1 MWGGIRFALRGIAAG
16 GKEAFCLQW
25 KPEASAEQKRALS
38 HQASASLRIFPL
50 LASIAL
56 VLLCASTAAAQ
67 VQVGEVSTTLSGVIS
82 VGYSADYGSDISSSH
97 SLGFSGSA
105 TASGYYYNPN
115 FVSFTLSPYYGQS
128 RANSTSQSIAS
139 SSGFDFSTNIFSGSH
154 FPGSISY
161 ARAYDSTSQFA
172 VPGLPNFTTH
182 GNDDTFGITWSEFLP
197 DRPTLTASFQRGSNE
212 YSVYGVSGNG
222 SSNFHSFSL
231 NSNYTLEGFN
241 LGASYTTGTSHSFV
255 PPVFEGGE
263 SQNINTDNSG
273 FGVTASHSLPLRGNF
288 STSFYRSDINT
299 DYFGYQYKG
308 NFDTAF
314 ANVGIQPTDKL
325 HVSVGASYTD
335 NLAGILFQS
344 VPSGSTLFP
353 ANNLGSSHSW
363 DLNAAASYSLAAN
376 LSLQATADRREQA
389 YLGENFGSTSY
400 SAGVSYARG
409 LLGGAF
415 NTSLSFIDSTAD
427 NIAGNT
433 LGFSTT
439 VNYSRRIG
447 RWFVT
452 GGFNYNQNVQ
462 SLLVTY
468 LSSNYGYSA
477 SVRRRFGIF
486 NWTAGATFAHSG
498 LTNQPGTNSHSESY
512 NTSIGYGR
520 WISLNANYAK
530 ANGVGVITGGGIV
543 PVTLPGTLPGTSPSE
558 LITLYG
564 GTNYG
569 FGLGSTPTKHLTL
582 SASFTK
588 TSSNTMSAGIFSGN
602 HFESANAQFTYRFRK
617 INLNGGYANL
627 KQGFSTSGLPPAS
640 VSSYYIGISRW
651 FNFF

>member
-1 MWGGIRFALRGIAAG
+1 MWGRIRVALCGIAVG
-16 GKEAFCLQW
+16 EKEASCLRW
-25 KPEASAEQKRALS
+25 KREESAGQKRSPS
-38 HQASASLRIFPL
+38 HQALAISRTFPP
-50 LASIAL
+50 LALIVG
-56 VLLCASTAAAQ
+56 VLLWAPAANAQ

-82 VGYSADYGSDISSSH
+82 VGYSADYGNDISSSH
-97 SLGFSGSA
+97 SLGVSGSA

-128 RANSTSQSIAS
+128 RANSTSQSISS
-139 SSGFDFSTNIFSGSH
+139 SSGFDFSTSIFSGSH

-161 ARAYDSTSQFA
+161 ARAYDSTGQFA
-172 VPGLPNFTTH
+172 VPGVPNFTTH
-182 GNDDTFGITWSEFLP
+182 GNSDTFGITWSEFLP
-197 DRPTLTASFQRGSNE
+197 DWPTLTASFQTGSNQ
-212 YSVYGVSGNG
+212 YSVYGVNGNG
-222 SSNFHSFSL
+222 NSDFHSFSL
-231 NSNYTLEGFN
+231 NSNYTLAGFN
-241 LGASYTTGTSHSFV
+241 LGASYTTGTSNSFV

-273 FGVTASHSLPLRGNF
+273 FGITASHSLPLRGNF

-314 ANVGIQPTDKL
+314 ASIAIQPADKL

-335 NLAGILFQS
+335 NLAGVLFQS
-344 VPSGSTLFP
+344 VPSGSTLLP

-363 DLNAAASYSLAAN
+363 DLNAAASYSLADN
-376 LSLQATADRREQA
+376 LSLQAQADRRDQA
-389 YLGENFGSTSY
+389 YLGENFGATSY

-415 NTSLSFIDSTAD
+415 NTSLSFIDSMAD

-439 VNYSRRIG
+439 VNYTRRIG
-447 RWFVT
+447 RWFVA

-462 SLLVTY
+462 SVLATY
-468 LSSNYGYSA
+468 LSSNYGYSVSA
-477 SVRRRFGIF
+477 RRRFGIF
-486 NWTAGATFAHSG
+486 NWTAGASFAHSG
-498 LTNQPGTNSHSESY
+498 LTNQPGTNSSSESY

-520 WISLNANYAK
+520 WISLNGNYAK
-530 ANGVGVITGGGIV
+530 SNGIGVVTSGGIV
-543 PVTLPGTLPGTSPSE
+543 PVTIPGTLPSE

-564 GTNYG
+564 GTSYG
-569 FGLGSTPTKHLTL
+569 FGLGSTPTRRLTL
-582 SASFTK
+582 SASFAK
-588 TSSNTMSAGIFSGN
+588 SSSNTMSSGISSGN
-602 HFESANAQFTYRFRK
+602 HFESENAQFQYRFRK
-617 INLNGGYANL
+617 INLIGGYANL